1 MTNLFAQ
8 AINFDDADRTAKIIQ
23 DARYRFVSREAR
35 KPTTN
40 LSQMRDAAMAISRFP
55 QYFPLRFCRLD
66 NCSKQIATR
75 QTVNSPALIA
85 HIRFIRL
92 KNFPDRL
99 SVSTKSLRSSPWSGR
114 KAILSCQTDARRHG
128 TTTLFAALEV
138 ATRRII
144 AVHSKRRRR
153 VEFLGF
159 MNSLVAA
166 FPDRKL
172 CVILNNVDT
181 HKKRALAHE
190 TPTVRFHFPDPV
202 VVAQSSRFH
211 RVYNETAER
220 FVWEGGARRS
230 SGLNRG

>member
-1 MTNLFAQ
+1 
-8 AINFDDADRTAKIIQ
+8 
-23 DARYRFVSREAR
+23 
-35 KPTTN
+35 
-40 LSQMRDAAMAISRFP
+40 MRDAAMAISRFP

-114 KAILSCQTDARRHG
+114 KAILSCQTKARLTGQSLDYKRHG

-166 FPDRKL
+166 VPDRKL

-181 HKKRALAHE
+181 HKKNERWLMKHPPSVSISPIRSSWLNQVAFIGYTTRRPSDSSGRAAL
-190 TPTVRFHFPDPV
+190 
-202 VVAQSSRFH
+202 
-211 RVYNETAER
+211 
-220 FVWEGGARRS
+220 GGAH
-230 SGLNRG
+230 RG

>member
-1 MTNLFAQ
+1 
-8 AINFDDADRTAKIIQ
+8 
-23 DARYRFVSREAR
+23 
-35 KPTTN
+35 
-40 LSQMRDAAMAISRFP
+40 
-55 QYFPLRFCRLD
+55 
-66 NCSKQIATR
+66 
-75 QTVNSPALIA
+75 VNSPALIA

-114 KAILSCQTDARRHG
+114 KAILSCQTDARLTGQSLDYKRHG

-172 CVILNNVDT
+172 CVWLMKHPPSVSISPIRSSWLNQVAFIGYTTRRPSDSSG
-181 HKKRALAHE
+181 RAAL
-190 TPTVRFHFPDPV
+190 
-202 VVAQSSRFH
+202 
-211 RVYNETAER
+211 
-220 FVWEGGARRS
+220 GGAR
-230 SGLNRG
+230 G

>member
-23 DARYRFVSREAR
+23 DALYRFVSREAR

-75 QTVNSPALIA
+75 QTVNSPALI

-128 TTTLFAALEV
+128 TTTLCAALEV

-181 HKKRALAHE
+181 HKKNERWLMKHPPSVSISPIRSSWLNQVAFIGYTTRRPSDSSGRAAL
-190 TPTVRFHFPDPV
+190 
-202 VVAQSSRFH
+202 
-211 RVYNETAER
+211 
-220 FVWEGGARRS
+220 GGAH
-230 SGLNRG
+230 RG